1 MYQLS
6 IEENLTRILNTTKFT
21 LPLNPNFGLS
31 NKFIDKTL
39 SNELMLE
46 LKDEIMEQ
54 IKLYEPRIEVNNIE
68 IILNNSML
76 TLKITTQDKSIA
88 IDIT

>member
-39 SNELMLE
+39 SNELILE

-68 IILNNSML
+68 IILDNSML
-76 TLKITTQDKSIA
+76 TLKIKTQDKSIA

>member
-76 TLKITTQDKSIA
+76 TLKIKTQDKSIA

>member
-21 LPLNPNFGLS
+21 LPLNLNFGLS

>member
-76 TLKITTQDKSIA
+76 TLKIKTQYKSIA